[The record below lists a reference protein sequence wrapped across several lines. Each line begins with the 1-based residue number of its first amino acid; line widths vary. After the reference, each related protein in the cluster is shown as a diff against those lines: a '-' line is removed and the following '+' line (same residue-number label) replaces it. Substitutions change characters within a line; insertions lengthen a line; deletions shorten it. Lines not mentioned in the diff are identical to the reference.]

1 MKDTI
6 KVETPESTPEDQ
18 VQQTVEQRKQSLI
31 DERKARLLGTEEAET
46 EETEEVE
53 VETPDIEAEETEEVE
68 DEPTD
73 EENVHSQTD
82 EIDIDSLSEDDIRE
96 IAKLK
101 GIELGEETKSDKAWA
116 AMRRKFKD
124 MEAERDSERSAKEEA
139 LSIRSSNDA
148 ETKLTQ
154 TEANLKYW
162 NRKLQLSA
170 ETQYDEASGNDVR
183 GVTHEGK
190 FYPAEQLV
198 NWLDEQEAT
207 LPDLRKAA
215 NEVTKARES
224 IGNLDDAIEEVKTK
238 YGLDEKAS
246 EAYDKF
252 LSNPK
257 FEVLKSMIPEF
268 SVELIDIFGK
278 AALQTAGSSAK
289 KKVVIKRKA
298 PKEAKDNV
306 SPTGGSG
313 RPAGGKGASTQVKKL
328 EKIVSDPKVPVKD
341 RMAAQK
347 QIRLLKYST

>member
-1 MKDTI
+1 MTDTI

-101 GIELGEETKSDKAWA
+101 GVDLDPKADKAWA
-116 AMRRKFKD
+116 AQRRKVKEL
-124 MEAERDSERSAKEEA
+124 EAELETVKQAKDEA
-139 LSIRSSNDA
+139 LTIRSTNDA